1 MPLVAL
7 LSDIHSNFSA
17 LQAVIADT
25 HYVRATEIVC
35 IGDIVGYGPRPEQ
48 CLNTIRKMAAVCVQG
63 NHDWAV
69 THSDKKVRMNPL
81 AATGVEFSRQQ
92 LKDEQ
97 LQWLAKLPLMK
108 KHRGFTLVHSSLH
121 HPDRWPYIFDD
132 FEAAA
137 SLKKQETSTCFIGHT
152 HRPDIFALK
161 QKSNPKEIA
170 PLRFQLPPKGRHLIN
185 VGSVGQPRNED
196 PRAQYVL
203 YDTTKRIVEFRR
215 VPYDIER
222 TVKQINEARL
232 PEELGL
238 RLLVGM

>member
-1 MPLVAL
+1 MPLVAI

-25 HYVRATEIVC
+25 HYARATEIVC
-35 IGDIVGYGPRPEQ
+35 IGDIVGYGPKPGQ
-48 CLNTIRKMAAVCVQG
+48 CLNMIRKMAAVCVQG

-69 THSDKKVRMNPL
+69 AHSDKKVRMNPL
-81 AATGVEFSRQQ
+81 AAAGLEFSRQN

-97 LQWLAKLPLMK
+97 IEWLSKLPLSR

-121 HPDRWPYIFDD
+121 NPHRWPYIFDH
-132 FEAAA
+132 FAAAA

-152 HRPDIFALK
+152 HRPDIFSLK
-161 QKSNPKEIA
+161 EKSNAVEIS
-170 PLRFQLPPKGRHLIN
+170 PLRFQLPPKGRYLIN

-196 PRAQYVL
+196 ERAQYVL
-203 YDTTKRIVEFRR
+203 YDTTKRIAEFRR
-215 VPYDIER
+215 IPYDIER
-222 TVKQINEARL
+222 TVKQINEAGL

-238 RLLVGM
+238 RLFVGI